1 VSSRCYLLGER
12 RVPLRTGG
20 QENEQSAG
28 GSNGVR
34 DKIIQMLIHA
44 VCQRKV
50 ERASVSVKLT
60 LSSLSS

>member
-1 VSSRCYLLGER
+1 MREKKKKRPGST
-12 RVPLRTGG
+12 PDWW
-20 QENEQSAG
+20 QANEQSAG